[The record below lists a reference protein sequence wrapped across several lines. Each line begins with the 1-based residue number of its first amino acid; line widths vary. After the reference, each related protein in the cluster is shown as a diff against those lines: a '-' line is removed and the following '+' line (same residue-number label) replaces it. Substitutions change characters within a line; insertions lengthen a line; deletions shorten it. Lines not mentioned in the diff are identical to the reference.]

1 MLLRI
6 GYKMPKNPLLSEAY
20 IRFTKFMEAVEK
32 APGFPLLDEVEKKL
46 LQKIAV
52 QENSNIPVLVGD
64 LVFSNPAGSPATIN
78 RRLANLQK
86 KKLIK
91 YVSDD
96 DGRKRYIRLTQK
108 SKSYFNKLGE
118 LIVLASRN

>member
-1 MLLRI
+1 
-6 GYKMPKNPLLSEAY
+6 
-20 IRFTKFMEAVEK
+20 MEAVEK